1 MRACVVHKAGDLRVE
16 EWDPGLPGPGQV
28 VVAAALGGICGS
40 DLHYYHRGSV
50 GDFQVREPLV
60 LGHEVVGRISA
71 LGPGVAGPAVGAPV
85 AIHPATP
92 CGACPECVRG
102 ERNVCGQARYLG
114 SAARMPH
121 VQGGFA
127 QRLVVPADQVRALPP
142 GLDLRRAVLA
152 EPLAVAL
159 HAVRRAGEV
168 AGRRVLVTGAG
179 PIGSLVVA
187 ALRHA
192 GAAEVIVSDL
202 LDAPLAVARQVG
214 ATATV
219 LADQPDSVAG
229 QAWPDDFDVAV
240 EASGSGAGLGTC
252 LQRVRRGGTVVL
264 LGLLPPGET
273 GFMGNLVVTREI
285 TMRGA
290 FRFDREFD
298 DALSLLA
305 SGLDVGPVISHTFPL
320 SRAVEAFD
328 LAGDRTRASKVLLDL
343 EAK

>member
-16 EWDPGLPGPGQV
+16 EWDPGLPRSGEAL
-28 VVAAALGGICGS
+28 VAATLGGICGS

-60 LGHEVVGRISA
+60 LGHEVVGRVHA
-71 LGPGVAGPAVGAPV
+71 LGPGTDGPAAGTPV

-92 CGACPECVRG
+92 CGACPECAGGR
-102 ERNVCGQARYLG
+102 RNVCGQARYLG

-127 QRLVVPADQVRALPP
+127 QRLIVPADQVRALPA
-142 GLDLRRAVLA
+142 GLDPRRAVLA
-152 EPLAVAL
+152 EPLSVAL

-168 AGRRVLVTGAG
+168 AGKRVLVTGAG
-179 PIGSLVVA
+179 PIGALVVA

-192 GAAEVIVSDL
+192 GAAEVTVSDL
-202 LDAPLAVARQVG
+202 LDAPLDIARRVG

-219 LADQPDSVAG
+219 RADQPDDP
-229 QAWPDDFDVAV
+229 AWPDNVDVAI

-252 LQRVRRGGTVVL
+252 VQRVRRGGTVVL

-273 GFMGNLVVTREI
+273 GFLGNVVVTREI

-290 FRFDREFD
+290 FRFDHEFD

-305 SGLDVGPVISHTFPL
+305 AGLDVQPVISHTLPL
-320 SRAVEAFD
+320 ARAVEAFD
-328 LAGDRTRASKVLLDL
+328 LAGDRAVASKVLLDL
-343 EAK
+343 GGE

>member
-16 EWDPGLPGPGQV
+16 EWDPGLPGPGEV
-28 VVAAALGGICGS
+28 LVTAVLGGICGS

-71 LGPGVAGPAVGAPV
+71 LGPGTDGPAVGTPV

-92 CGACPECVRG
+92 CGVCPECVRG

-168 AGRRVLVTGAG
+168 AGRRALVTGAG

-187 ALRHA
+187 ALSHA
-192 GAAEVIVSDL
+192 GAAEVVVSDL
-202 LDAPLAVARQVG
+202 SDAPLAVAKQVG

-219 LADQPDSVAG
+219 LADQPDH
-229 QAWPDDFDVAV
+229 AWPDTFDVAI

-252 LQRVRRGGTVVL
+252 LRRVRRGGTVVL

-273 GFMGNLVVTREI
+273 GFMGNLVVTREV

-305 SGLDVGPVISHTFPL
+305 SGLDVGPVISHTLPM

-343 EAK
+343 EAE